1 LENGLRKGVVV
12 GSYVSSVETIMT
24 ADRIIED
31 IKLLPRDEQ
40 SRVVQFAVELARSR
54 QLPAEDL
61 VVIAQKMLET
71 NNVAEKKRLED
82 ELTCGFYGD

>member
-1 LENGLRKGVVV
+1 
-12 GSYVSSVETIMT
+12 MT
-24 ADRIIED
+24 ADQIIED

-61 VVIAQKMLET
+61 VVIAEKLIQT
-71 NNVAEKKRLED
+71 NDPAEKKRLE
-82 ELTCGFYGD
+82 EALTHGFYGD

>member
-1 LENGLRKGVVV
+1 
-12 GSYVSSVETIMT
+12 MT
-24 ADRIIED
+24 ADQIIED

-61 VVIAQKMLET
+61 VVIAEKMLQT
-71 NNVAEKKRLED
+71 NDPAEKKRLE
-82 ELTCGFYGD
+82 EALTRGFYGD

>member
-1 LENGLRKGVVV
+1 MALRKTWFG
-12 GSYVSSVETIMT
+12 GRICQFRLKRMT
-24 ADRIIED
+24 ADRIIEN

-71 NNVAEKKRLED
+71 SDPTDKKRLED
-82 ELTCGFYGD
+82 ELTRGFYGD

>member
-1 LENGLRKGVVV
+1 
-12 GSYVSSVETIMT
+12 MT
-24 ADRIIED
+24 AEQIIKD

-61 VVIAQKMLET
+61 AVIAEKMLAT
-71 NNVAEKKRLED
+71 NDPADKKRLED
-82 ELTCGFYGD
+82 ELTRGFYGD